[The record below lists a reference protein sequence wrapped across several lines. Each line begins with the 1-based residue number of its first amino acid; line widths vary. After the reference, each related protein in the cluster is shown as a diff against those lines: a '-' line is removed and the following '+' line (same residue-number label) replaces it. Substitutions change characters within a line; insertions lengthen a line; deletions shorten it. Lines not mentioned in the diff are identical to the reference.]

1 MIDENNVSETRE
13 SLEAFTESQPNGTA
27 TDNKNDKP
35 RGERSHAAREK
46 LADDFFAL
54 LAISRRTLKIFLLDK
69 AAVLFSLLAPLILLL
84 LYTLFLGDVQ
94 IAAVKN
100 GLPGGV
106 ELSDAAIKAFIDSWV
121 AAGVMSVGCITVSL
135 SANTVMVQDRE
146 RGLTRDALASPV
158 GGGVVT
164 LGYFL
169 YNFTVTLFICSVVF
183 AVCLIYLAISG
194 SFFMTAAEAFSAYGV
209 TVLSCLSSTLV
220 NVFIS
225 GFFRTNSAF
234 SAFVGI
240 VSAVVGFV
248 IGAYMPV
255 SILPVYVRYIT
266 CLFPGSYSAGLFRS
280 FFMRG
285 ALGTLAGGS
294 GEVYSALASS
304 YAVEFDFF
312 GLSMGSGA
320 MAAVLS
326 GTVVLFLI
334 VNIIYGTVSVRRKRA

>member
-13 SLEAFTESQPNGTA
+13 NLEEFTESQPNENIA
-27 TDNKNDKP
+27 DNKIDKS
-35 RGERSHAAREK
+35 RGERLHAAREK
-46 LADDFFAL
+46 SADDFFAL
-54 LAISRRTLKIFLLDK
+54 LALSRRTLKIFLLDK

-94 IAAVKN
+94 IAAVKS

-169 YNFTVTLFICSVVF
+169 YNFTVTLFICSVVY

-209 TVLSCLSSTLV
+209 TVLSCLSATLV
-220 NVFIS
+220 NVFI
-225 GFFRTNSAF
+225 
-234 SAFVGI
+234 
-240 VSAVVGFV
+240 
-248 IGAYMPV
+248 
-255 SILPVYVRYIT
+255 
-266 CLFPGSYSAGLFRS
+266 
-280 FFMRG
+280 
-285 ALGTLAGGS
+285 
-294 GEVYSALASS
+294 
-304 YAVEFDFF
+304 
-312 GLSMGSGA
+312 
-320 MAAVLS
+320 
-326 GTVVLFLI
+326 
-334 VNIIYGTVSVRRKRA
+334 

>member
-13 SLEAFTESQPNGTA
+13 SLEEFTESQPNENIA
-27 TDNKNDKP
+27 DNKIDKL
-35 RGERSHAAREK
+35 RGERLHAAREK

-54 LAISRRTLKIFLLDK
+54 LALSRRTLKIFLLDK

-94 IAAVKN
+94 IAAVKS

-169 YNFTVTLFICSVVF
+169 YNFTVTLFICSVVY

-280 FFMRG
+280 FFMRD
-285 ALGTLAGGS
+285 ALGALAGGS

-334 VNIIYGTVSVRRKRA
+334 INVIYGTVSSRRRRA